1 MLLDVV
7 DGERTSLLLLLLD
20 GWIASAAAAGLGSS
34 LVPTISGEVNGLA
47 RLDGSC
53 MFVKSKAPEGGERGT
68 LVGLVI
74 SPPPLGEV

>member
-1 MLLDVV
+1 MDVV
-7 DGERTSLLLLLLD
+7 DGERTSLLLLLLLD
-20 GWIASAAAAGLGSS
+20 GWIASSAAAGLGSS
-34 LVPTISGEVNGLA
+34 LVVTTSGEVNGLA

-53 MFVKSKAPEGGERGT
+53 MLVKSKAPEGGERET

>member
-1 MLLDVV
+1 MDVV
-7 DGERTSLLLLLLD
+7 DGERTSVLLLD

-34 LVPTISGEVNGLA
+34 LLATISGLA

-53 MFVKSKAPEGGERGT
+53 MLVKSKAPEGGERET

>member
-7 DGERTSLLLLLLD
+7 DGERTSVLLLD

-34 LVPTISGEVNGLA
+34 LVETISCEVNGLA

-53 MFVKSKAPEGGERGT
+53 ILVKSKAPEGGERET

-74 SPPPLGEV
+74 SPTPIGEV

>member
-7 DGERTSLLLLLLD
+7 DGERTSVLLLD

-34 LVPTISGEVNGLA
+34 LVATISGNGLA

-53 MFVKSKAPEGGERGT
+53 LLVKSKAPEGGERET

-74 SPPPLGEV
+74 SPL

>member
-34 LVPTISGEVNGLA
+34 LVATISGNGLA

-53 MFVKSKAPEGGERGT
+53 MFVKSKAPEGGERET

-74 SPPPLGEV
+74 SPL